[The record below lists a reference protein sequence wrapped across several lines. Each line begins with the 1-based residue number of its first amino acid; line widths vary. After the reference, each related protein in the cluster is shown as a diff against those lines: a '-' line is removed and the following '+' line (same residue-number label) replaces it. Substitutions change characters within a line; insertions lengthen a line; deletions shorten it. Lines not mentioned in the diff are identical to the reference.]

1 MSPILNTA
9 SRTRLPKAVRESAIL
24 AAAHQIFS
32 SNGYEK
38 TAVSEIAKEA
48 GIAEGTIYKHFAN
61 KQELLARVFSDFY
74 TILIKNTKNSLKGI
88 TGIENQL
95 RVLITRHI
103 QNFFEDMGMCR
114 LLLQEVRPLNNYPH
128 SHMHQLTREYSEILL
143 GVINDGIKNNEIRAD
158 ISAKTI
164 RDMIFGSL
172 EHAGWNILTANKASM
187 DYDKLTHEI
196 LSITLNGLV
205 NPKPQTNDFD
215 HQLSRLEQLV
225 TQLESK

>member
-1 MSPILNTA
+1 MSLQTPPK
-9 SRTRLPKAVRESAIL
+9 SRTRQPKAVRELAIL
-24 AAAHQIFS
+24 AAAHQSFS
-32 SNGYEK
+32 TKGYEK
-38 TAVSEIAKEA
+38 TAMSEIAKEA

-74 TILIKNTKNSLKGI
+74 TALIEKTKNSLEGI
-88 TGIENQL
+88 VGIEEQL

-103 QNFFEDMGMCR
+103 QTFFEDKGMCR

-143 GVINDGIKNNEIRAD
+143 KVITDGIDKQEIRAD

-172 EHAGWNILTANKASM
+172 EHAGWNVITANKPSM
-187 DYDKLTHEI
+187 NYNKLTHEI
-196 LSITLNGLV
+196 ISVTLNGLV
-205 NPKPQTNDFD
+205 DTKPKSHNFND
-215 HQLSRLEQLV
+215 QLSRLEKIV
-225 TQLESK
+225 TQLERH

>member
-1 MSPILNTA
+1 MSPISNVA
-9 SRTRLPKAVRESAIL
+9 SRTRQPKAVRESAIL

-38 TAVSEIAKEA
+38 TAMSEIAKEA

-114 LLLQEVRPLNNYPH
+114 LLLQEVRPLHNYPH

-143 GVINDGIKNNEIRAD
+143 EVIVNGMKKQEIRDD

-172 EHAGWNILTANKASM
+172 EHAGWNILTAKKASM
-187 DYDKLTHEI
+187 DFETLTHEI

-205 NPKPQTNDFD
+205 SPKPQKNDFN
-215 HQLSRLEQLV
+215 HQLSRLEKLV